1 MSHEL
6 LYIIIRGPAGIGKST
21 ISEILAKKIKAEVIH
36 FDKIMENLGLD
47 YIPGEKW
54 IPLNKF
60 LKADKIIL
68 PKLKEKLKK
77 GNLVIEG
84 NFYHKEQIDDLIKNL
99 KSKHFIFTLKASLK
113 ECIKRDKN
121 RKDKLGEK
129 AVKDV
134 FKLVSSF
141 NEGRIINTNNKTPE
155 EVVSEVLGW
164 VG

>member
-1 MSHEL
+1 MSC
-6 LYIIIRGPAGIGKST
+6 YIIIRGPAAIGKST
-21 ISEILAKKIKAEVIH
+21 ISKILAEKIKAEVIH
-36 FDKIMENLGLD
+36 FDKIMENLDLD

-68 PKLKEKLKK
+68 PELKSKLQKR
-77 GNLVIEG
+77 NLIIEG
-84 NFYHKEQIDDLIKNL
+84 NFYHKEQINDLIKNL
-99 KSKHFIFTLKASLK
+99 KSKNFIFTLKASLE
-113 ECIKRDKN
+113 ECIKRDKK

-141 NEGRIINTNNKTPE
+141 NSGIIINTNNKTPKGVVR
-155 EVVSEVLGW
+155 EVFGWLG
-164 VG
+164 